1 MLGIG
6 DWVLWLV
13 GGASTGEKNNFIKVR
28 HGSCLLGNFN
38 VATMNGV
45 ETAAEDC
52 NFLFQGGGGV
62 LGYVF

>member
-1 MLGIG
+1 
-6 DWVLWLV
+6 
-13 GGASTGEKNNFIKVR
+13 
-28 HGSCLLGNFN
+28 